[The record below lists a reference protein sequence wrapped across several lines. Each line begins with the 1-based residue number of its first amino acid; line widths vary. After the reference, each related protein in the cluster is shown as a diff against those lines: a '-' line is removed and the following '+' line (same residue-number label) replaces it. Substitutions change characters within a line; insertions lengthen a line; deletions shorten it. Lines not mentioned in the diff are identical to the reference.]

1 MSTTRSE
8 PARASRALRVVL
20 FAAFAAG
27 LAILALPQLWYPY
40 GHDQGIYSACGLSI
54 ARGGVVIQD
63 CFEPK
68 QPGVMVLYAIPLS
81 FTLHPMGLHAFT
93 LAWQAVTAIVVGLAV
108 RSMFGRAA
116 ALPAGAV
123 YWLMYAGIN
132 YWSTSQ
138 AETYANVFICGSIW
152 LVWLAVREPGMPERR
167 RLAWLAAAGALGG
180 VTIWFKYIDALIGT
194 AMGLVILADAWR
206 RTRSLRTALGRGAA
220 FGAAY
225 WSVSLIVVALF
236 ALGGG
241 LDDLWA
247 QALFLRENYPLN
259 PPLPWDEAI
268 RFLLRFFDNGGDL
281 TADYKATVPQW
292 TVWGGGFPA
301 LFVLAGIGLARH
313 IRDPLRHALLGLVFV
328 AGVGVVTWQWKF
340 VQYHFSVLHVPLAI
354 GAAAGVAAGL
364 DWLRSAKATARAAG
378 IGAVV
383 LGCAAVGLL
392 ALRMAPWAA
401 DAFINVV
408 VQGKSPRDMWYE
420 SRVSEQVRLADEVLR
435 LTGPD
440 EAISLFTD
448 APWVYT
454 LTDRRN
460 ATRFPMADTW
470 SPRIGNSTY
479 DLFSAQYLAGLER
492 NRPKLFVLSQDNYPW
507 INQNHVTNWK
517 NMQGVHAYV
526 EANYAYVG
534 ESGPFLLFVRRP

>member
-1 MSTTRSE
+1 M
-8 PARASRALRVVL
+8 
-20 FAAFAAG
+20 FAALLAG

-40 GHDQGIYSACGLSI
+40 GHDQGIYSACGLNI

-93 LAWQAVTAIVVGLAV
+93 LAWQAATSVVVAFAA
-108 RSMFGRAA
+108 RSMFGRSAA
-116 ALPAGAV
+116 WPAGVA

-138 AETYANVFICGSIW
+138 AETYANVFICASIW
-152 LVWLAVREPGMPERR
+152 LVWLAVGGQGMTERR
-167 RLAWLAAAGALGG
+167 RLALLAAAGFAGG
-180 VTIWFKYIDALIGT
+180 VMIWFKYINALIGT
-194 AMGLVILADAWR
+194 AMGLVIVADAWR
-206 RTRSLRTALGRGAA
+206 RTRSLKTALARGAV

-225 WSVSLIVVALF
+225 WSISLVVIGLF

-241 LDDLWA
+241 LDDLVA

-259 PPLPWDEAI
+259 PPLPADEAV
-268 RFLLRFFDNGGDL
+268 RFLMRFFENGGDL

-292 TVWGGGFPA
+292 IVWGGGFPA
-301 LFVLAGIGLARH
+301 LFVLSGIGLARH
-313 IRDPLRHALLGLVFV
+313 IRDPLRHVLLGLVFV

-340 VQYHFSVLHVPLAI
+340 VQYHFTVLHVPLAI
-354 GAAAGVAAGL
+354 GAAAGITAGL
-364 DWLRSAKATARAAG
+364 DWLRSAKAPARAAG
-378 IGAVV
+378 VGAVA
-383 LGCAAVGLL
+383 LGAAAAGLL
-392 ALRMAPWAA
+392 ALRMAPWVA
-401 DAFINVV
+401 DTYVNVV
-408 VQGKSPRDMWYE
+408 VQGKTAREMWYE
-420 SRVSEQVRLADEVLR
+420 SRVAEQVRLADEVLR

-440 EAISLFTD
+440 DAISLFTD

-470 SPRIGNSTY
+470 APRMGNSTY
-479 DLFSAQYLAGLER
+479 DLFSAQFLDGLQR
-492 NRPKLFVLSQDNYPW
+492 NRPRLFVLSQDNYPW
-507 INQNHVTNWK
+507 INQNHITNWK
-517 NMQGVHAYV
+517 NMAGVHAYV

-534 ESGPFLLFVRRP
+534 ESGPFLLFARNP